1 MSARS
6 ACLALTVLALLAAN
20 ALAAGAAK
28 PGKKSQPTRTAAKN
42 VRPNSTAP
50 SAATKAVPSKEVPP
64 QAAGPKPTERTAE
77 EAPQAGVKSYKLRYK
92 FKSGETVRWEVE
104 HRAKVRTTISASTQ
118 SDDSLSNTQ
127 TAETL
132 SKSVKVWKV
141 KSVDEQG
148 NVTLVHSVEHVSMWQ
163 KFDGRQETRYD
174 SDTDATPPVG
184 YDNVA
189 AAVGKP
195 LAELTLDPRGA
206 VVKREELFAQAAP
219 LPENITLPLPENAV
233 AVGDEWTMPA
243 DITVN
248 VPPQNVTKRIKA
260 RQLYRLESV
269 DDGIATI
276 RLETQVLTPVNDPI
290 IELQLAQSKANG
302 TVRFDTAAGRVVS
315 QESDVDE
322 HVTGFQGPASN
333 SHYVMRFSE
342 KLLPDEKRAAYGPLP
357 AARK

>member
-1 MSARS
+1 MSARF
-6 ACLALTVLALLAAN
+6 CLALTILWGFASIAV
-20 ALAAGAAK
+20 AAGPAK
-28 PGKKSQPTRTAAKN
+28 PGKGSQPTRSVAKN
-42 VRPNSTAP
+42 TRPNSTAP
-50 SAATKAVPSKEVPP
+50 AAVPKATQPP
-64 QAAGPKPTERTAE
+64 AAAPKAAAKPVAVE

-92 FKSGETVRWEVE
+92 FKAGEAVRWAVE

-118 SDDSLSNTQ
+118 SDDSLGNTQ

-141 KSVDEQG
+141 QSIDDKG

-195 LAELTLDPRGA
+195 LAELTLDPRGV
-206 VVKREELFAQAAP
+206 VVKREELSTQSAP
-219 LPENITLPLPENAV
+219 LPENVTLPLPEHAV
-233 AVGDEWTMPA
+233 TVGEEWTMPA

-248 VPPQNVTKRIKA
+248 VPPQNVTKKIKA

-269 DDGIATI
+269 DDGVATV
-276 RLETQVLTPVNDPI
+276 RLETQVLSPVNDPV
-290 IELQLAQSKANG
+290 IELQLAQSKASG
-302 TVRFDTAAGRVVS
+302 TVRFGIAAGRILS

-333 SHYVMRFSE
+333 SHYVMRFTE
-342 KLLPDEKRAAYGPLP
+342 KLLPDENRAAYGPQP
-357 AARK
+357 AKKK